1 MPPWQPPGRIAL
13 VQSILCW
20 QQTTLPHTRSL
31 AIARCNVLFIFSGE
45 VPELDV
51 ALQSQLQPQQE
62 LITIPYSL
70 DDVGSARDA
79 AGYFCAQ
86 GIPARALTKQSYAR
100 SDRLRDALLKAGSVF
115 LVGGNTYE
123 FLAYAR
129 RVSLFAVL
137 RQLEARGGIIAA
149 ESAGSILLSPHIATA
164 SIPSRNG
171 DHNTPRLSRHSGMGR
186 IPFHISPHYEPR
198 APHARGDLNELQ
210 SLADKT
216 QLPVVVL
223 EDGEGFSMRGTRI
236 VQRVGR
242 PRVLRPQFA
251 TQRPPTIT
259 AKLQPHITLRRLRA
273 PSTVDSLMR

>member
-1 MPPWQPPGRIAL
+1 M
-13 VQSILCW
+13 
-20 QQTTLPHTRSL
+20 
-31 AIARCNVLFIFSGE
+31 LFIFSGE
-45 VPELDV
+45 VPELDS
-51 ALQSQLQPQQE
+51 ALQSQLQPEQE

-70 DDVGSARDA
+70 DDVASARDA

-86 GIPARALTKQSYAR
+86 GIPARALTKQSYGR
-100 SDRLRDALLKAGSVF
+100 SERLHTELLNAGSVF

-129 RVSLFAVL
+129 RVSLFPIL
-137 RQLEARGGIIAA
+137 RQLESRGGIIAA

-164 SIPSRNG
+164 AIPSRNG
-171 DHNTPRLSRHSGMGR
+171 DHNTPRISRHNGMGR
-186 IPFHISPHYEPR
+186 IPFHLSPHFEPH

-210 SLADKT
+210 TLADKT

-242 PRVLRPQFA
+242 PRVLRPQFS
-251 TQRPPTIT
+251 TQRPHTIT
-259 AKLQPHITLRRLRA
+259 TRLQPRNTLRRLRA
-273 PSTVDSLMR
+273 PSTVDSLLR